1 MFIDNLSTGVKFGRT
16 LRNGNALLVIA
27 KKNEA
32 EGDRR
37 GIGKENRGSNRCG
50 KRDW

>member
-1 MFIDNLSTGVKFGRT
+1 MFIDNLSPGVKFVRT

-37 GIGKENRGSNRCG
+37 GTGKG
-50 KRDW
+50 KQGR